1 MADQT
6 DKYGS
11 IMNESDQSDSHDP
24 LNPRSDISRQMN
36 SKIKIYI
43 TIGIVIFLFVAGY
56 SLWSNY
62 QIRKLETAA
71 ENAKQNA
78 EIQAQRANELEMRSR
93 KYEEKIA
100 YLETNLA
107 ELKTLAKKQDEEL
120 KDIETVTG
128 RARADVERTR
138 RIGSAAATAEEVCRK
153 LAELGHGC

>member
-1 MADQT
+1 
-6 DKYGS
+6 
-11 IMNESDQSDSHDP
+11 
-24 LNPRSDISRQMN
+24 
-36 SKIKIYI
+36 
-43 TIGIVIFLFVAGY
+43 VAGC
-56 SLWSNY
+56 SVWSNY
-62 QIRKLETAA
+62 QIRKLENTVGA
-71 ENAKQNA
+71 AKQDA
-78 EIQAQRANELEMRSR
+78 EFQEQRANELEMQSR